1 MFFDILKR
9 DLKRKPLTNIIMLL
23 FVILSVVFISSS
35 VNNLFALF
43 GSLDRYF
50 EKAGIGDYVV
60 VQFYGGS
67 VTVEEAIQDFKDITL
82 QKEEDFFTAYEFD
95 NSEEETQYEKAIL
108 SCLQNGIYKLF
119 DSNNNEIREVPDG
132 GVYVR
137 QSVLDQSKTKVGD
150 LVTLTAGGVKRT
162 FVVKDTLKD
171 ALLGTEFANPRF
183 LISNHDYQEFQ
194 QEIERSGKGKSSYL
208 VNFYIINTN
217 DTSSIEKALSA
228 CNRIFINA
236 SRESFRMYYFTD
248 MLILGVLLAISIGLI
263 LVAVAMLGFTISST
277 LNREFRQIGVMK
289 AIGIKNGK
297 IRMIYL
303 IKYLTFA
310 IVGAI
315 IGLFLSFPLENIL
328 LENLSKNI
336 LIENPNTVLI
346 GILCAA
352 AASMLIVLF
361 SLLCTRKIIRFTP
374 INALRSGMNGERYRR
389 KTIFKLGKAPIRPAF
404 FMAINDVFINKVHT
418 ITMLIVFFIGIILM
432 TIIMNTSST
441 IMSKKML
448 ELEGEAEFDFVFVDR
463 NLDDS
468 EYYARDGRKKVC
480 ETIAKAEELL
490 ALDGWKANCVIETRV
505 YATVYTKENPN
516 EVLQVYCREGVN
528 GSPDEYA
535 YIEGSTAPQ
544 NVNEIAISY
553 KVANALKVSIGD
565 KITIATADGQRDDCI
580 ITAIFQEMLLKP
592 WGSIRRYPDE
602 KYSYEGLYDVL
613 ETRVRFRDQP
623 DASEV
628 EKRVELFRKK
638 HPEYKVLTIYD
649 TISLWLFDAPDRIN
663 NVSKLLL
670 LIIALIDILVAVL
683 MEIYFLAR
691 ERGEIAMLK
700 AIGFRNGTIILWQT
714 LRIGIVMTVAT
725 LLAIAFAN
733 PIGRLALYSAYRS
746 LGIKNLV
753 FVPNIWKNYILY
765 PALAFT
771 ATMFASFLV
780 ALGVRKIHSKEI
792 NSVE

>member
-23 FVILSVVFISSS
+23 FVVLSVVFISSS

-50 EKAGIGDYVV
+50 EKAEIGDYVV
-60 VQFYGGS
+60 VQYYGGS
-67 VTVEEAIQDFKDITL
+67 ATVEEAIQNFKDVTF
-82 QKEEDFFTAYEFD
+82 QKEEDIFSTYEFD
-95 NSEEETQYEKAIL
+95 TSKEETKYEKVIV

-119 DSNNNEIREVPDG
+119 DSNNNEISEVPDG

-137 QSVLDQSKTKVGD
+137 QSVLNHSKTKVGD

-171 ALLGTEFANPRF
+171 ALFGTEFANPRF
-183 LISNHDYQEFQ
+183 LISNHDYHEFQ
-194 QEIERSGKGKSSYL
+194 QEIERSGKSKSSYL
-208 VNFYIINTN
+208 VNLYIINTN
-217 DTSSIEKALSA
+217 DTSSIEKALSV
-228 CNRIFINA
+228 CNRIAINA
-236 SRESFRMYYFTD
+236 SRESFRMYYLTD
-248 MLILGVLLAISIGLI
+248 MFILGVLLAVSIGLI
-263 LVAVAMLGFTISST
+263 LVAIAILGFAINST
-277 LNREFRQIGVMK
+277 LSREFRQIGIMK
-289 AIGIKNGK
+289 AIGITNGT
-297 IRMIYL
+297 IRTIYITKYFMIA
-303 IKYLTFA
+303 T
-310 IVGAI
+310 VGAA
-315 IGLFLSFPLENIL
+315 IGLILSFPFEKILLKHLSKNIL
-328 LENLSKNI
+328 LENHNA
-336 LIENPNTVLI
+336 VLI

-352 AASMLIVLF
+352 AATLLIMLF
-361 SLLCTRKIIRFTP
+361 SLLCTRKVIHFSP
-374 INALRSGMNGERYRR
+374 INALRSGTSGERYRR
-389 KTIFKLGKAPIRPAF
+389 KTIFKLGKTPIRPAF
-404 FMAINDVFINKVHT
+404 FMAVNDIFINKVHT
-418 ITMLIVFFIGIILM
+418 VTMLIVFFIGIMLM

-441 IMSKKML
+441 MMSKRML
-448 ELEGEAEFDFVFVDR
+448 EWEGEAEFDFEIVEKD
-463 NLDDS
+463 LDNTK
-468 EYYARDGRKKVC
+468 YYARDGRIKVC
-480 ETIAKAEELL
+480 ETIAKAEEML
-490 ALDGWKANCVIETRV
+490 AQDGWEATCVIETRV
-505 YATVYTKENPN
+505 YATVYTEKNPN

-535 YIEGSTAPQ
+535 YIEGTAPQ
-544 NVNEIAISY
+544 NKNEIAVSY
-553 KVANALKVSIGD
+553 KVADTLKVSIGD
-565 KITIATADGQRDDCI
+565 IITITTADGQTDDCI
-580 ITAIFQEMLLKP
+580 ITAIFQEILLKP

-613 ETRVRFRDQP
+613 ETRIRFQDHP

-638 HPEYKVLTIYD
+638 HPEYEVQTVSEQL
-649 TISLWLFDAPDRIN
+649 SLWLFDAPDKIN
-663 NVSKLLL
+663 SFGNLLL

-700 AIGFRNGTIILWQT
+700 AIGFKDGTIILWQV

-733 PIGRLALYSAYRS
+733 PIGRLTLDSIYR
-746 LGIKNLV
+746 LVGIKKLI

-771 ATMFASFLV
+771 ATIFASFLV
-780 ALGVRKIHSKEI
+780 ALDVRKIHSKEI